1 MSNHTMIIYVGVGFF
16 WEGEKAF
23 VLMTERK
30 PGSMKCTYSIELLLA
45 IILLLNLILEMW
57 VAENVW
63 DVFPFK

>member
-1 MSNHTMIIYVGVGFF
+1 MSNHTMIICWCWVFF
-16 WEGEKAF
+16 WEREKAL

-30 PGSMKCTYSIELLLA
+30 PSSVKCTYSELLLA

-57 VAENVW
+57 VAESVW